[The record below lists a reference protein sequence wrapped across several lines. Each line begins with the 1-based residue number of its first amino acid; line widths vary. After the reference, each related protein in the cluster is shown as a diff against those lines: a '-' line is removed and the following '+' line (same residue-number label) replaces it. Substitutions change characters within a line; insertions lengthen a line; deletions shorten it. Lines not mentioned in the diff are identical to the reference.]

1 MIQFFVKLGLVVF
14 AYTYGIVPGLIATSL
29 FVTIN
34 ANGKRV
40 W

>member
-1 MIQFFVKLGLVVF
+1 MIRFFIKAGMVVW

-29 FVTIN
+29 VITIEV
-34 ANGKRV
+34 NGKRV